1 MNMNNNFID
10 VLKAT
15 QKRALLSDA
24 TYEDVHNF
32 LDCFVMAKQMGVIE

>member
-1 MNMNNNFID
+1 MNMNDKFID

-32 LDCFVMAKQMGVIE
+32 LDCFVMGKQMGVIE